1 MSKRASGNPPITLL
15 TLDKRLDSTERSIT
29 ALQVE
34 LHKLPRLTELD
45 RNFLGEIFT
54 RLTKLETALPT
65 EADAEAASKPW
76 NTQQELAALRRERNE
91 ARKERDEALGN
102 VDKMRIE
109 HDHAVRCRDALK
121 IELEQSEQV
130 NAKLRDRLQKAI
142 DRFKLIK
149 NSVVSPL

>member
-15 TLDKRLDSTERSIT
+15 TLDNRLDRTERSIT

-91 ARKERDEALGN
+91 ARKERDEVRN
-102 VDKMRIE
+102 E

-142 DRFKLIK
+142 DRFTLIK
-149 NSVVSPL
+149 NSVASPL

>member
-1 MSKRASGNPPITLL
+1 M
-15 TLDKRLDSTERSIT
+15 
-29 ALQVE
+29 
-34 LHKLPRLTELD
+34 
-45 RNFLGEIFT
+45 GEIFT